1 MKKVVIILINSPTIT
16 SMLAYPVCTSTSSVH
31 AATIIT
37 PLSPVLTNFQQ
48 LVSTRASGSDLKAF
62 VDQHISTVSKEEAIQ
77 LVLGLE
83 YYYVMN
89 IKIWKTAY
97 EQPLIQGKLKI
108 LGKKHTFF
116 DKLIQQDPL
125 IKNLQHQAMQEGYK
139 LTWKGQTIQP
149 LSAQLFERNAEKP
162 YL

>member
-1 MKKVVIILINSPTIT
+1 MKKVVIILINSLTIT

-48 LVSTRASGSDLKAF
+48 LVSTRAF

-83 YYYVMN
+83 HYYVMN
-89 IKIWKTAY
+89 IKIWKTTY

-108 LGKKHTFF
+108 LGKKHTF
-116 DKLIQQDPL
+116 
-125 IKNLQHQAMQEGYK
+125 
-139 LTWKGQTIQP
+139 LTSSFNRIP
-149 LSAQLFERNAEKP
+149 
-162 YL
+162 